1 MVGKPVKL
9 NRFSQFDLNQGPLI
23 RENRIS
29 DTVGTTAT
37 SPAATSDYDTVS
49 AQWFETVSSA
59 AGGILHVGDVS
70 SSTDFEE
77 NGWIV
82 RLSPS
87 VVQAVSQ
94 VADTVGLFSS
104 SPGLRVVGGLGLP
117 GQILLES
124 YAGASSSDISSYL
137 EGLWFVSSFEPDLPI
152 TVESTPNDPRYD
164 ELYGLHN
171 TGQSGG
177 TSDADIDAPEAW
189 EVTTG
194 SRDIIV
200 AVIDTG
206 IDYTHPDLAAN
217 MWVNP
222 GEIAGNG
229 IDDDGNGFVDDVHG
243 YDFAN
248 NDGDPFDDEGHGTHC
263 AGTIGAVGD
272 NGLGVVGVNWEV
284 SLMGLKF
291 IGANGSGSSSDG
303 IQAVNYATMMKTQY
317 GQNVRVTNNSW
328 GGVGQSDEMLQAI
341 EAGYEADILFVA
353 AAGNDGSDNDS
364 NPRYPTGY
372 TSNAVISVAATD
384 HDDSLVTP
392 SISGFWGSN
401 YGATTV
407 DLGAPGLNI
416 LSTVPDGGYTFFG
429 GTSMAAPHVSGAAAL
444 ALAANPSLTVDQL
457 KERILGTVDTVSS
470 LSGKTLTGGRL
481 NVDRLLSPVGV
492 AIVGLD
498 IRGEEVT
505 GEKVWDDA
513 DIVHVLRDTIDS

>member
-1 MVGKPVKL
+1 NARGGNEGATIFVRGSQPIIVGNDLRNNAGATISINSNAMTDAVQADYGRQTGEV
-9 NRFSQFDLNQGPLI
+9 NRFSEFDLNQGPLI

-49 AQWFETVSSA
+49 TQWFETVSSA
-59 AGGILHVGDVS
+59 AGGVLHVGDVS

-77 NGWIV
+77 NRWIV

-152 TVESTPNDPRYD
+152 TIASTPNDPRYD

-189 EVTTG
+189 EMSTG

-217 MWVNP
+217 M
-222 GEIAGNG
+222 
-229 IDDDGNGFVDDVHG
+229 
-243 YDFAN
+243 
-248 NDGDPFDDEGHGTHC
+248 
-263 AGTIGAVGD
+263 
-272 NGLGVVGVNWEV
+272 
-284 SLMGLKF
+284 
-291 IGANGSGSSSDG
+291 
-303 IQAVNYATMMKTQY
+303 
-317 GQNVRVTNNSW
+317 
-328 GGVGQSDEMLQAI
+328 
-341 EAGYEADILFVA
+341 
-353 AAGNDGSDNDS
+353 
-364 NPRYPTGY
+364 
-372 TSNAVISVAATD
+372 
-384 HDDSLVTP
+384 
-392 SISGFWGSN
+392 
-401 YGATTV
+401 
-407 DLGAPGLNI
+407 
-416 LSTVPDGGYTFFG
+416 
-429 GTSMAAPHVSGAAAL
+429 
-444 ALAANPSLTVDQL
+444 
-457 KERILGTVDTVSS
+457 
-470 LSGKTLTGGRL
+470 
-481 NVDRLLSPVGV
+481 
-492 AIVGLD
+492 
-498 IRGEEVT
+498 
-505 GEKVWDDA
+505 
-513 DIVHVLRDTIDS
+513 